1 MATVKITETV
11 RNDISGVIV
20 SQFQARRR
28 LIEQRAILNSSDSEF
43 FTQSIINLWL
53 EDNGSSRAK
62 FEAVPPAAFITTR
75 RCRIRRINTVDLQ
88 GFVDVND
95 FARQI
100 HVPNDFAEWSGVS
113 LTLDVSSNRFV
124 QDVLANTQQVQTERQ
139 QLAAEQTQMQDAVKK
154 VLEAFPTL
162 NRAIEFW
169 SPLESLLTNSLKDKL
184 AKKIERNKS
193 TQDLSQLE
201 DISLDNL
208 NVSLVRNKLAT
219 A

>member
-11 RNDISGVIV
+11 RNEISGVIV

-62 FEAVPPAAFITTR
+62 FDAVPLAAFITTR

-95 FARQI
+95 FAHQ
-100 HVPNDFAEWSGVS
+100 VPVPSPFAEWSGVS
-113 LTLDVSSNRFV
+113 LTLDVSNNQFIK
-124 QDVLANTQQVQTERQ
+124 DVLDNVRDAHTEREA
-139 QLAAEQTQMQDAVKK
+139 LAAEQSQMHDAVKK

-162 NRAIEFW
+162 NKAVKFW
-169 SPLESLLTNSLKDKL
+169 SPLESLLTQYLKDKL
-184 AKKIERNKS
+184 AKKIERNKPA
-193 TQDLSQLE
+193 QDLSALE

-208 NVSLVRNKLAT
+208 NVSLARNKLAT

>member
-43 FTQSIINLWL
+43 FMQSVINLWL
-53 EDNGSSRAK
+53 EDRGSSRAK
-62 FEAVPPAAFITTR
+62 FDAVPAESFITTK
-75 RCRIRRINTVDLQ
+75 RCRVRRLNTVELA

-95 FARQI
+95 FAHQI
-100 HVPNDFAEWSGVS
+100 PVPHPFSEWSGVS
-113 LTLDVSSNRFV
+113 LTLNV
-124 QDVLANTQQVQTERQ
+124 QDNKFISDILDNVSQVQTERQ
-139 QLAAEQTQMQDAVKK
+139 LLAVEQTQMHDAVKK
-154 VLEAFPTL
+154 VLETFPTL

-184 AKKIERNKS
+184 AKKVERNKS
-193 TQDLSQLE
+193 TQDLSKLQ

>member
-20 SQFQARRR
+20 SQFQTRRN
-28 LIEQRAILNSSDSEF
+28 LIMQRAILNSSDAEF
-43 FTQSIINLWL
+43 FLQSVINLWL
-53 EDNGSSRAK
+53 EDNGSTRAK
-62 FEAVPPAAFITTR
+62 FDAVPVESFITTR
-75 RCRIRRINTVDLQ
+75 RCRVRRLNGVDLN
-88 GFVDVND
+88 GFVDLND

-100 HVPNDFAEWSGVS
+100 PVPNPFSEWSGVN
-113 LTLDVSSNRFV
+113 LNLDVSSNQFIK
-124 QDVLANTQQVQTERQ
+124 DVLDNVRDAHTAKEA
-139 QLAAEQTQMQDAVKK
+139 LAAEQTQMHEAVKK
-154 VLEAFPTL
+154 VLAAFPTL
-162 NRAIEFW
+162 NRAVEYW
-169 SPLESLLTNSLKDKL
+169 PPLESLLTNDLKDKL

-193 TQDLSQLE
+193 TKDLSALE

>member
-11 RNDISGVIV
+11 RNEISGVIV

-28 LIEQRAILNSSDSEF
+28 LIEQRAILSSTDSELF
-43 FTQSIINLWL
+43 LRNVIDMWL
-53 EDNGSSRAK
+53 EDNGSSREK
-62 FEAVPPAAFITTR
+62 FNAVPTESFITTR
-75 RCRIRRINTVDLQ
+75 RCRVRRLNSVELT

-95 FARQI
+95 FAHQVP
-100 HVPNDFAEWSGVS
+100 VPNPFSEWSGVQ
-113 LTLDVSSNRFV
+113 LTLDVRGNKFV
-124 QDVLANTQQVQTERQ
+124 SDILDNISQAQTERQ
-139 QLAAEQTQMQDAVKK
+139 LLAVEQTQMQDAVKK
-154 VLEAFPTL
+154 VLATFPTL